1 MDKNSHNNLSNSP
14 QIDIIKLVAGH
25 SNISTVIKEHNQSS
39 YLNSEESI
47 NQIIKSPPTTPHQH
61 FHKKYLRETLKQQDE
76 EKRQQ
81 EQLHIQ
87 NSQLSSYII
96 AKPQSENRYI
106 FSNDEHAIANYNN
119 NNNNTVQN
127 NYENNCEYDLSQ
139 KAIDYA
145 MPKLNSTTSSVASS
159 LSSSPSPK
167 QQKQHPNNIPY
178 DPLVHI
184 NSKPPYSF
192 RYVQSLLL
200 YCPHN
205 DNLLFFSFLNSSL
218 IFMAIEDS
226 AQKALPV
233 KEIYAWIIQHFPYF
247 KTAPT
252 GWKNSV
258 RHNLSLNKCFQ
269 KVEKAAVS

>member
-1 MDKNSHNNLSNSP
+1 MSDNKSQMDNVSSVINTDNNKNSHNSLSNTS
-14 QIDIIKLVAGH
+14 QIDIIKLVAGQ
-25 SNISTVIKEHNQSS
+25 SNNPNISSTVIKDHMQSS

-81 EQLHIQ
+81 EQLHVQ
-87 NSQLSSYII
+87 SPQLSSYII
-96 AKPQSENRYI
+96 TKPQSENRYI
-106 FSNDEHAIANYNN
+106 FTNDEHAITHYNN
-119 NNNNTVQN
+119 NNNTAQN

-145 MPKLNSTTSSVASS
+145 MPKLNSTASSVASS

-192 RYVQSLLL
+192 R
-200 YCPHN
+200 
-205 DNLLFFSFLNSSL
+205 
-218 IFMAIEDS
+218 
-226 AQKALPV
+226 
-233 KEIYAWIIQHFPYF
+233 
-247 KTAPT
+247 
-252 GWKNSV
+252 
-258 RHNLSLNKCFQ
+258 
-269 KVEKAAVS
+269 

>member
-1 MDKNSHNNLSNSP
+1 MVLQLLCNTRATVEIEYLKIFKLMSYLFLQNDNYSSPASPRPINYAITDNKTQQTDNVKNLDKNSHNNLSNSP
-14 QIDIIKLVAGH
+14 QIDIIKLVQGH
-25 SNISTVIKEHNQSS
+25 NNGNMVIKEHNQSS

-47 NQIIKSPPTTPHQH
+47 NQIIKSPQTTPHQH

-81 EQLHIQ
+81 EQLQIQ
-87 NSQLSSYII
+87 SSHLSSYII
-96 AKPQSENRYI
+96 AKPHSENRYI
-106 FSNDEHAIANYNN
+106 CINDEHAIANCNN
-119 NNNNTVQN
+119 NNSTAQN

-145 MPKLNSTTSSVASS
+145 MPKLNSTASSVASS

-192 RYVQSLLL
+192 R
-200 YCPHN
+200 
-205 DNLLFFSFLNSSL
+205 
-218 IFMAIEDS
+218 
-226 AQKALPV
+226 
-233 KEIYAWIIQHFPYF
+233 
-247 KTAPT
+247 
-252 GWKNSV
+252 
-258 RHNLSLNKCFQ
+258 
-269 KVEKAAVS
+269 